1 LNAAD
6 VLEQFNAPSTSTTK
20 TSAQSNPQVAEKNEV
35 EIDDE
40 DFAKHFATEM
50 EAFMK
55 SMSDPASAA
64 TDPLDPKVAR
74 EAETLRKVWEQMLID
89 DLEGNEE
96 TSPDAPSGT
105 TSSKAT
111 NVDGA
116 SGPEDPFQKAV
127 KQAMDKL
134 KESDDS
140 NKASLLI
147 VLVDHN

>member
-20 TSAQSNPQVAEKNEV
+20 TSAQSNPQVAEQNEV

-50 EAFMK
+50 EEFMK

-74 EAETLRKVWEQMLID
+74 EAEALRKVWEQMLID
-89 DLEGNEE
+89 DLEGNEGTSTDVPSE
-96 TSPDAPSGT
+96 TTAT
-105 TSSKAT
+105 KA
-111 NVDGA
+111 DGA
-116 SGPEDPFQKAV
+116 PGSEAPFQTAV
-127 KQAMDKL
+127 KQAMEKL

-147 VLVDHN
+147 VLVSHN